1 MSRKDKIAHP
11 ITEAFRLSFGAVGHS
26 KDGKKAVVKERD
38 VKWVPAT
45 KSAIKPAKKRR
56 KAG

>member
-26 KDGKKAVVKERD
+26 KDGKKTVVKERD

-45 KSAIKPAKKRR
+45 KSAVKPAKRR
-56 KAG
+56 R

>member
-1 MSRKDKIAHP
+1 MSRKDKVAQ
-11 ITEAFRLSFGAVGHS
+11 
-26 KDGKKAVVKERD
+26 KAVVKERD